1 MAEMERLKADEKSF
15 KAFSTLRVT
24 TKDALEKAYDAV
36 KNIDGSDDIDTS

>member
-15 KAFSTLRVT
+15 KAFATLRDT

-36 KNIDGSDDIDTS
+36 KNDVSDDMDTS